1 MKTRHTPERRA
12 PSSRNIAPVSSLPD
26 ADALAALRGWYAG
39 LSSRDTVERYLP
51 HALPVPSASARGIL
65 GRIRRQ
71 LASFARERHRP
82 DLVALFS
89 HPAGERAERSTAV
102 LHAIAL
108 LPGLAAAEPQIADDI
123 GQWLRPRA
131 VRVLRAHGIVTLAD
145 LTVRVPRRRQWWRA
159 IEGLGAVTAK
169 QIEAFF
175 VTYPDLSERARALV
189 ASQPAAVHARDG
201 AAHDVLAPWERLHV
215 PPGVDGTDGTFRAP
229 SSACTLDANNDYEA
243 VHAWLSLHEAPTTRR
258 AYRKEAERLILWAI
272 VERGRA
278 LSSLTTEDAI
288 AYRAFLM
295 APSPRKRWVG
305 PPRPR
310 HAPDWRPFARSLSS
324 RSAAYALS
332 VLGALFRWLIE
343 QRYVLANPFA
353 GVKVRGRTRVA
364 PLDTSRGF
372 TDGEWQIVR
381 SLADGL
387 EWSYGWKAPAA
398 QRLRFMLDFAYATGL
413 RAGELVNATLGDVL
427 TDANGDH
434 WLRLIGKGSRPG
446 KVALPPLAW
455 HALEQSLLQRGLP
468 VTPARWQ
475 PKGPLLARLA
485 DEADSAAGI
494 TPARLWHVMRRFFNQ
509 AAGLIE
515 ADHTPLAAK
524 LRRASP
530 HWMRHTHATHALA
543 RGAELTTVRDNL
555 RHASIATTSIY
566 LQGDEVKRARQLNA
580 AFGRR
585 T

>member
-1 MKTRHTPERRA
+1 MKTRDTSPGSVSSAGERSAA
-12 PSSRNIAPVSSLPD
+12 PSLPD

-39 LSSRDTVERYLP
+39 LSSRETVGRYLP
-51 HALPVPSASARGIL
+51 HALRAPHASARGVL
-65 GRIRRQ
+65 GQIRRQ
-71 LASFARERHRP
+71 LAAFAARRHRS
-82 DLVALFS
+82 DLVALFR
-89 HPAGERAERSTAV
+89 HPADERIERAVAV
-102 LHAIAL
+102 LHAITL
-108 LPGLAAAEPQIADDI
+108 LPALADPEPQLADDI
-123 GQWLRPRA
+123 AQWLRPRA
-131 VRVLRAHGIVTLAD
+131 VRVLRAHGIASLAD

-159 IEGLGAVTAK
+159 IEGLGAATAK
-169 QIEAFF
+169 EIEAFF
-175 VTYPDLSERARALV
+175 ANHPGLTERARALV
-189 ASQPAAVHARDG
+189 ASQPSALRGRGVAGDG
-201 AAHDVLAPWERLHV
+201 VVAPWERLRV
-215 PPGVDGTDGTFRAP
+215 PPDVDGENGAFRAP
-229 SSACTLDANNDYEA
+229 RGACTLDANNDYQA
-243 VHAWLSLHEAPTTRR
+243 VHAWLSLQEAPSTQR

-288 AYRAFLM
+288 AYRAFLTH
-295 APSPRKRWVG
+295 PTPRSRWVG

-310 HAPDWRPFARSLSS
+310 HAPDWRPFARALSP

-387 EWSYGWKAPAA
+387 EWSYGWEVPAA
-398 QRLRFMLDFAYATGL
+398 QRLRFVLDFAYATGL
-413 RAGELVNATLGDVL
+413 RAGEMVNATLGDIL

-446 KVALPPLAW
+446 KVALPPLAR
-455 HALEQSLLQRGLP
+455 HALEQSLVQRGLP
-468 VTPARWQ
+468 VTPTHWK
-475 PKGPLLARLA
+475 PKMPLLARLG
-485 DEADSAAGI
+485 DETGDTSGI
-494 TPARLWHVMRRFFNQ
+494 TSARLWHVMRRFFHQ

-515 ADHTPLAAK
+515 GDHPPLAEK

-543 RGAELTTVRDNL
+543 HGAELTTVRDNL

-566 LQGDEVKRARQLNA
+566 LQGDEVKRARQLDA

-585 T
+585 S

>member
-1 MKTRHTPERRA
+1 
-12 PSSRNIAPVSSLPD
+12 LPD

-51 HALPVPSASARGIL
+51 HTLLTPGASARGIL

-71 LASFARERHRP
+71 LAAFARQRHRP

-89 HPAGERAERSTAV
+89 HPASERTERDAAV

-108 LPGLAAAEPQIADDI
+108 LPRLADEEPQIADDI
-123 GQWLRPRA
+123 GHWLRPRA
-131 VRVLRAHGIVTLAD
+131 VRVLRAHGIATLTD

-159 IEGLGAVTAK
+159 IEGLGAATAK

-175 VTYPDLSERARALV
+175 AAHPNLTERARALV
-189 ASQPAAVHARDG
+189 ARQPAAVHAQDG
-201 AAHDVLAPWERLHV
+201 AAHDVLAPWERIHV
-215 PPGVDGTDGTFRAP
+215 PPGVDGTAGTFRAP
-229 SSACTLDANNDYEA
+229 RSACTLDANNDYEA
-243 VHAWLSLHEAPTTRR
+243 VQAWLSLHEASTTQR
-258 AYRKEAERLILWAI
+258 AYRKEAERLILWSI

-288 AYRAFLM
+288 AYRAFIL
-295 APSPRKRWVG
+295 APSPRSRWVG

-381 SLADGL
+381 SLAEGL
-387 EWSYGWKAPAA
+387 EWSCGWEAAAA
-398 QRLRFMLDFAYATGL
+398 QRLRFLLDFAYATGL
-413 RAGELVNATLGDVL
+413 RAAELVTATLGDIL

-446 KVALPPLAW
+446 KVALPPLAR

-468 VTPARWQ
+468 VTPTRWPPQ
-475 PKGPLLARLA
+475 VPLLASLVS
-485 DEADSAAGI
+485 EAANASGI
-494 TPARLWHVMRRFFNQ
+494 SPARLWHVMRRFFCQ
-509 AAGLIE
+509 AADLIE
-515 ADHTPLAAK
+515 TDHPPLAEK

-543 RGAELTTVRDNL
+543 HGAELTTVRDNL

-566 LQGDEVKRARQLNA
+566 LQGDEVKRARQLDA

-585 T
+585 SSVRP